1 MQQEL
6 VIQTEKLARGP
17 PRETTTL
24 LNHRGWGQRA
34 PVGFH
39 ATKLCTTKT

>member
-17 PRETTTL
+17 PRWTTTL
-24 LNHRGWGQRA
+24 
-34 PVGFH
+34 
-39 ATKLCTTKT
+39 KLSGLWPTGPSRFSCSKAMHN